1 MTFNKIFT
9 KFLAEKTDIFV
20 NTSIL
25 LLRCMIGIILF
36 SVGAGKL
43 FGWFQGFGLEQT
55 IKLYEQV
62 GISVP
67 LIYLSVYTEFIGGS
81 LLSIGLFT
89 RPVLVAVFIN
99 MLVATIL
106 SWPAGFFVTN
116 GAVLPF
122 TFLVCTVVLM
132 ISGPM
137 HYSIDYII
145 VSKINKQN
153 YL

>member
-9 KFLAEKTDIFV
+9 KFLAERTDIFV

-55 IKLYEQV
+55 IKLYEQA

-67 LIYLSVYTEFIGGS
+67 LTYLSVYTEFIGGL
-81 LLSIGLFT
+81 LLSLGLFT

-122 TFLVCTVVLM
+122 TFLVCTIVLF

-137 HYSIDYII
+137 NYSIDHLLFKNN
-145 VSKINKQN
+145 S
-153 YL
+153 